1 MVTFFFLVTNM
12 VIKHK
17 VKVGFIIMGGSSQI
31 KGILLQLVNNYD
43 YEAIMAK
50 QI

>member
-1 MVTFFFLVTNM
+1 MAITQ
-12 VIKHK
+12 K
-17 VKVGFIIMGGSSQI
+17 VKVRFIIMGSSSQI
-31 KGILLQLVNNYD
+31 KGILLKLVNNYD